1 MSENVIIEEQN
12 VKKYLT
18 IMEDKIPSQ
27 KVQNSRACMTND
39 INHTKRKIY
48 KMLGRLLLRNNP
60 SRSS

>member
-39 INHTKRKIY
+39 INHTKRNIY

-60 SRSS
+60 SRAS